1 MNNTLFLQEKK
12 EKKEKKEQ
20 THRDEGNTKSQLRQ
34 VDQSSQQPPLLLLWR
49 LPIRISLTLQ
59 LIVTVRKS

>member
-1 MNNTLFLQEKK
+1 MNNTLFHQEKK
-12 EKKEKKEQ
+12 RKR

-34 VDQSSQQPPLLLLWR
+34 VDKSSQQPLLLLPWR
-49 LPIRISLTLQ
+49 LPIRISLALQ